1 LSLEEFAGM
10 ISTHRRKSVITF
22 ATVYAVAYLLAS
34 YLDLATTSLGLQ
46 RPGVYEKNVF
56 AVTAA
61 GYSPFRAWLL
71 TAAGAV
77 VMAGCIVF
85 AVRRATSVDAK
96 WLQHPIRSVGV
107 FYINPWSKKALA
119 VSPLHTLAL
128 VIAFVLLRILAAANN
143 VLVYLYGF
151 APMGG
156 LMKALAART
165 SPLFGFSIVGFSFFL
180 VCFLAVLPL
189 SARLITSWRSSAE
202 QGEMPWRT
210 NGA

>member
-1 LSLEEFAGM
+1 M
-10 ISTHRRKSVITF
+10 TPNRPKSVIRF
-22 ATVYAVAYLLAS
+22 AIIYAIAYFFAS

-61 GYSPFRAWLL
+61 GYSPFRAWFL
-71 TAAGAV
+71 TAVGAI

-85 AVRRATSVDAK
+85 AVRRARSVDPK
-96 WLQHPIRSVGV
+96 WLDHPIRSIGV
-107 FYINPWSKKALA
+107 FYLNPWSKKAM
-119 VSPLHTLAL
+119 VISPLHTLAL

-165 SPLFGFSIVGFSFFL
+165 SPLFGFSMVGFSFFL
-180 VCFLAVLPL
+180 ICFVAVLPV
-189 SARLITSWRSSAE
+189 SARIMRSWRSSAE
-202 QGEMPWRT
+202 LDGFNAT
-210 NGA
+210 VAAN